1 MCFKK
6 YYLPLETIASKH
18 NLLFEKRGAFELG
31 HLERLKMNRAEIQTY
46 QKTAFRSISY
56 IQTILRVSWDI
67 EF

>member
-18 NLLFEKRGAFELG
+18 NLFFEKRSAFELG
-31 HLERLKMNRAEIQTY
+31 RLERLKMNRAEI
-46 QKTAFRSISY
+46 KTAFRSISY

>member
-18 NLLFEKRGAFELG
+18 NLFFEKRSAFELG
-31 HLERLKMNRAEIQTY
+31 HLERLKMNRAEI
-46 QKTAFRSISY
+46 KTAFRSISY